1 MRGSWM
7 EQSSIVRA
15 ALLVAFA
22 ALLEAVLGPY
32 LTLGWVS
39 PKLTVLGIVFAV
51 APLRDLQAVLL
62 GFFGGVLFDALS
74 GGLFGVGTLSG
85 LLAGILSARAG
96 TVRPKGAERLLLAQ
110 VAAVS
115 VAVYDVTYLVAIN
128 FAGLESPPFGDYA
141 VVGLI
146 PDVLLNALLAYLL
159 GGWLLRIGRDK
170 ASAWEDR

>member
-1 MRGSWM
+1 M

-15 ALLVAFA
+15 ALLVAVA
-22 ALLEAVLGPY
+22 ALLEAVVGPY
-32 LTLGWVS
+32 LTFGWIS
-39 PKLTVLGIVFAV
+39 PKFTLLGIVFAV

-62 GFFGGVLFDALS
+62 GFFGGILFDALS

-110 VAAVS
+110 VVAVS
-115 VAVYDVTYLVAIN
+115 VAAYDLTYLVAIN
-128 FAGLESPPFGDYA
+128 LAGLEGPHFRDYA

-146 PDVLLNALLAYLL
+146 PDVLLNTLLAYLV

-170 ASAWEDR
+170 AHAWEDR